1 MGVGSNTSHWS
12 QTNELHDDDHEFE
25 EEVDE
30 EGEGLVG
37 PPKGR
42 SVNYTVQDDL
52 LLCETYLNVSLDAA
66 VATAQT
72 FNAYWDRMKEYYDT
86 HNKSGIER
94 SNRSLRSRWSLIN
107 TDCQKWAGAM
117 AAVDALNP
125 SGTNDVDRVSV
136 SFVYPHHC
144 SFATMC
150 SYLFFSTCSSILH
163 KTCSVEKIRRTRKA
177 R

>member
-12 QTNELHDDDHEFE
+12 QTNELHDDDHEY

-30 EGEGLVG
+30 DGEGLVG
-37 PPKGR
+37 APKGR

-52 LLCETYLNVSLDAA
+52 LLCETYLNVSLDASI
-66 VATAQT
+66 ATAQT

-86 HNKSGIER
+86 HNKTGIQR
-94 SNRSLRSRWSLIN
+94 SNRLLRSRWSLIN

-125 SGTNDVDRVSV
+125 SGTNDVDRVSA
-136 SFVYPHHC
+136 SFVYPHRC

>member
-12 QTNELHDDDHEFE
+12 QTNELHDDDHEY

-30 EGEGLVG
+30 DGEGLVG
-37 PPKGR
+37 APKGR

-52 LLCETYLNVSLDAA
+52 LLCETYLNVSLDASI
-66 VATAQT
+66 ATAQT

-86 HNKSGIER
+86 HNKSGIGR

-136 SFVYPHHC
+136 SFVYPHRC